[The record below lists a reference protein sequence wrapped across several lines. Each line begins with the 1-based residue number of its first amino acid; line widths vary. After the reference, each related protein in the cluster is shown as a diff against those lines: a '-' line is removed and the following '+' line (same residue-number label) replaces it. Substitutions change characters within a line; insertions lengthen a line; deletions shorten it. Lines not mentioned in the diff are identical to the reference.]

1 MKDKLVKSGH
11 SRYYYAFRRLGK
23 MIFGVAA
30 FAVAAT
36 VPVLVA
42 YGVSVQQA
50 MAEEAPKEEKS
61 SSESGFQ
68 VISYFED

>member
-42 YGVSVQQA
+42 YGVSVTQT
-50 MAEEAPKEEKS
+50 MAETNQVEQEEKPEVAVS
-61 SSESGFQ
+61 SYVEAN
-68 VISYFED
+68 